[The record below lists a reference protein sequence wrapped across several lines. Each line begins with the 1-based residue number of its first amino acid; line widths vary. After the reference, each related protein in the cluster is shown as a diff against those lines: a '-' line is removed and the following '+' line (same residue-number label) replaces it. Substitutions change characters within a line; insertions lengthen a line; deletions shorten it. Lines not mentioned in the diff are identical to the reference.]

1 VINGATGLN
10 YYAKTTGNYK
20 VTVTASN
27 GCTKNSNVIA
37 VSVPCRVGENPAN
50 IADAQLSL
58 FPNPSRDKF
67 ILKSEDK
74 VLNVAAVTITDLSG
88 RKINA
93 SISRID
99 DYSIEIDG
107 LQNGIYLLKY
117 DMDGIISIHRLVKI
131 E

>member
-1 VINGATGLN
+1 
-10 YYAKTTGNYK
+10 
-20 VTVTASN
+20 
-27 GCTKNSNVIA
+27 VIA
-37 VSVPCRVGENPAN
+37 VNVPCRVGENPAN
-50 IADAQLSL
+50 IADTQLSL

-117 DMDGIISIHRLVKI
+117 DMDGIISNHRLVKI